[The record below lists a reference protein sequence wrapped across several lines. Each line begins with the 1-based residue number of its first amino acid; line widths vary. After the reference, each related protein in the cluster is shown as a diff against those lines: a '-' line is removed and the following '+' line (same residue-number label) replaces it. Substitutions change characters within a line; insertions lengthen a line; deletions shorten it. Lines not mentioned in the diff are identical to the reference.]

1 MAREWVTLTVNRG
14 QLEELQN
21 LVGARSLSVA
31 VDSAIAAHLARLRN
45 LAALDE
51 WLIEFEREHGPVPP
65 DTLEWAARL
74 VQAWYG
80 GGPAASGGRAD
91 AAAAGR

>member
-1 MAREWVTLTVNRG
+1 MAREKVTLTVNRD
-14 QLEELQN
+14 QLEELRD

-31 VDSAIAAHLARLRN
+31 VDGAIAAHLARLRH
-45 LAALDE
+45 LAAVDE
-51 WLIEFEREHGPVPP
+51 WLIELEREHGPVPP

-74 VQAWYG
+74 VEAWAG

-91 AAAAGR
+91 AAARQ